1 MRYPTNWISITQGF
15 HVGKCLDFGWCSHHN
30 QDIYACDDGVVM
42 PLEKQEKGGNVIYIQ
57 HDNGMVS
64 FYAHLKAFAVK
75 KGQRV
80 SLGQK
85 IGIMGKTGK
94 GATGEHLHFGLFKNY
109 NSRYKNSTI
118 NPFDDSIMMKRVE
131 VKRITIPQADLLVP
145 MTPACRYEWE
155 YIKSMTPRIS
165 PDYFI
170 SMAYKEYMEKK
181 NAETN

>member
-1 MRYPTNWISITQGF
+1 MDERIGSEVDVAFLKRELPLHFLELCKYQ
-15 HVGKCLDFGWCSHHN
+15 
-30 QDIYACDDGVVM
+30 QDIIEQY
-42 PLEKQEKGGNVIYIQ
+42 EKYIEQ
-57 HDNGMVS
+57 FITHVP
-64 FYAHLKAFAVK
+64 V
-75 KGQRV
+75 R
-80 SLGQK
+80 
-85 IGIMGKTGK
+85 
-94 GATGEHLHFGLFKNY
+94 
-109 NSRYKNSTI
+109 STI
-118 NPFDDSIMMKRVE
+118 NPFDDSIMMRKVE